1 MQCAFRYST
10 VVRAREIIAGAHLER
25 AHRALLWLPL
35 PPVVYVVNVLI
46 CYKALFDLVLARK
59 CLWTHTSITETRL
72 GAEDGAGEP
81 IGLVSR
87 RNSLMPRGITEK
99 PQQEPRMVSV

>member
-35 PPVVYVVNVLI
+35 LPVVYVVNVLI

-59 CLWTHTSITETRL
+59 CRWTHTQHNGNETRR
-72 GAEDGAGEP
+72 GRW
-81 IGLVSR
+81 R
-87 RNSLMPRGITEK
+87 RRAH
-99 PQQEPRMVSV
+99 RARF